1 MEFFNF
7 LIRNKCNNLLNKE
20 IGVCLSNHPQ
30 VLDFWKIAAYNE
42 YENNLNAFVAR
53 NIFQKCIR
61 MNKNNINAYLEYFI
75 FEIKFIEKILER
87 RKILTKSKE
96 EEEKLKFVN
105 DVNEKEDKMTE
116 NEKEVI
122 AKIQEVLPAESDE
135 VLNLKIGEIIW
146 KKALN
151 SSIEDNNINIS
162 LSFLR
167 TLYMNKNKLGKNIN
181 YLKKLMIDSI
191 QSDTKEMINFCLLKN
206 KNKNSDKIEEEATLL
221 VKIEIFLIKLEKCYD
236 INNSGNEIDRMKV

>member
-75 FEIKFIEKILER
+75 FEIRFIEKILER

-105 DVNEKEDKMTE
+105 DVNEKEEKIIE
-116 NEKEVI
+116 NEVAGRIEEI
-122 AKIQEVLPAESDE
+122 LPSESDE

-151 SSIEDNNINIS
+151 SSIEDNKINIT

-191 QSDTKEMINFCLLKN
+191 QSDMKEMINFCLLKN
-206 KNKNSDKIEEEATLL
+206 KNKNSDKIEEEATLI
-221 VKIEIFLIKLEKCYD
+221 VQIEIFLIKLEKCYNL
-236 INNSGNEIDRMKV
+236 NNIGNEIDRMKV